1 MPGLRHTPM
10 EKGLSGH
17 FRPEL
22 PVRHTLGP
30 KPDVA
35 YREPL
40 SVKIALRAGIAQ

>member
-30 KPDVA
+30 KLDVA
-35 YREPL
+35 YRKPL
-40 SVKIALRAGIAQ
+40 SVKIAPRARITQ